1 MSKTFKKAGNSGGS
15 TPSASGKSK
24 GLSTQ
29 SANDAVELILRPSV
43 AKPVNIS
50 KLYVSLET
58 LRACQIEAGAFVEIG
73 TSSVLAVATPQVVDK
88 DVFLL
93 SRELQLLA
101 NIFPGERIR
110 LQKAT
115 KKPKVAS
122 KVTLSVS
129 DELDEAQLESI
140 KESLPNMGL
149 IQNGQW
155 IGEHTR
161 VILISGDSEN
171 YLSEGIS
178 KLGITSET
186 AIRTSP
192 IEPWLLDES
201 TEVVTTRN
209 GSSRSSQFES
219 IGGLQKE
226 LELLRTQTELP
237 LKYPTYFAR
246 FNVEPERGVLLYGP
260 PGTGKTMLLKA
271 IARESEDVH
280 ILRLNGP
287 SLYSKYQ
294 GETESKLRGYF
305 EEAERFAPAIIFIDE
320 IDALAP
326 KRDSDYSGETES
338 RVVSTLLTLMDGMR
352 RGGRVVVIGATNRPN
367 AIDTALRRPG
377 RLGHEIEIGIPDSK
391 GRIEILNLML
401 RNIPHHL
408 KSSDIAEIAEKS
420 HGYVG
425 ADLQALV
432 REAVVHVVRAGIQA
446 GRSDTEMYIERADLD
461 TALVS
466 VRPSAMREITL
477 ELPQVHWSDIG
488 GQDSTIQRLR
498 ETVEWPIQRRD
509 AFERLGISPPRGVLL
524 YGPPGCSKT
533 LLAKALAN
541 EAGLNFL
548 AVKGPELF
556 NKYVGESE
564 RALREIFH
572 KARQAAP
579 SIIFFDEIDALSVA
593 RGEGEAGGDRVLT
606 SLLNEMDGIEALNEV
621 VILAATNR
629 PDVIDS
635 ALMRPGRLDRLI
647 YVAPPHH
654 KARRQILLI
663 QFTKMAVD
671 ESVNLDQIAEATEG
685 FSGAEIVNICQEA
698 GLLAMNDDPDVESI
712 SQHHIDAAIK
722 GVRKTI
728 TPEMLR
734 YFENFAGQP

>member
-1 MSKTFKKAGNSGGS
+1 MSKTAKKTSNSSGVNS
-15 TPSASGKSK
+15 PSPGKSK
-24 GLSTQ
+24 NLPAQSST
-29 SANDAVELILRPSV
+29 DATELILRPSF

-50 KLYVSLET
+50 KVYVSLET
-58 LRACQIEAGAFVEIG
+58 LRACQFEAGGFVRIG
-73 TSSVLAVATPQVVDK
+73 TSDILAILTPQAMDS
-88 DVFLL
+88 DVCLL

-101 NIFPGERIR
+101 NVFPGERIR
-110 LQKAT
+110 LQKAL
-115 KKPKVAS
+115 KKPRLAS
-122 KVTLSVS
+122 KITLSVLNDV
-129 DELDEAQLESI
+129 DEQYVESI
-140 KESLPNMGL
+140 KSVFPFMGL
-149 IQNGQW
+149 VQNKQW
-155 IGEHTR
+155 IGEHTQ
-161 VILISGDSEN
+161 VLSVLCDSEDS
-171 YLSEGIS
+171 LSNVLSNLDIGSEMSSS
-178 KLGITSET
+178 KNQFEPFLVDMSSEVVIKQGGSSITS
-186 AIRTSP
+186 
-192 IEPWLLDES
+192 
-201 TEVVTTRN
+201 
-209 GSSRSSQFES
+209 QFAR

-237 LKYPTYFAR
+237 LKYPGHFAR
-246 FNVEPERGVLLYGP
+246 FNIEPERGVLLYGP

-271 IARESEDVH
+271 IARDSKDVH

-294 GETESKLRGYF
+294 GETEEKIRGYF

-352 RGGRVVVIGATNRPN
+352 KGGRVVVIGATNRPN
-367 AIDTALRRPG
+367 TIDPALRRPG
-377 RLGHEIEIGIPDSK
+377 RFGHEIEIGIPDSN
-391 GRIEILNLML
+391 GRFEILKLILKDM
-401 RNIPHHL
+401 PHHL
-408 KSSDIAEIAEKS
+408 NPSDFREIAEKS

-432 REAVVHVVRAGIQA
+432 REAVVHVIRAAIQVD
-446 GRSDTEMYIERADLD
+446 RRHDEMYIERSDLD

-477 ELPQVHWSDIG
+477 ELPQVRWSDIG
-488 GQDSTIQRLR
+488 GQDATIQRLR
-498 ETVEWPIQRRD
+498 ETVEWPIQRHD
-509 AFERLGISPPRGVLL
+509 AFQRLGISPPRGILL

-564 RALREIFH
+564 RALREMFR

-593 RGEGEAGGDRVLT
+593 RGDGEAGGDRVLT
-606 SLLNEMDGIEALNEV
+606 SLLNEMDGIEALNGV

-647 YVAPPHH
+647 YVSPPDF
-654 KARRQILLI
+654 KARKQILLI
-663 QFTKMAVD
+663 QFTRMAVD
-671 ESVNLDQIAEATEG
+671 ESVDLEQIAEATDG

-698 GLLAMNDDPDVESI
+698 GLLALNDDPDVETI
-712 SQHHIDAAIK
+712 SQNYFDSAIK

-728 TPEMLR
+728 TPEMLK
-734 YFENFAGQP
+734 YFESFSGQL